1 MACQYKW
8 MVVIMYSD
16 GKEDILLE
24 SRWFDSKKACKKDF
38 DQIILKDVTVCL
50 ILVDPESILFGEGR
64 FPSKRVWIKQ

>member
-16 GKEDILLE
+16 GEEDILLE

-38 DQIILKDVTVCL
+38 DQIILKDGYSLPDSCASREY
-50 ILVDPESILFGEGR
+50 IIRRREIPF
-64 FPSKRVWIKQ
+64 

>member
-16 GKEDILLE
+16 GEEDILLE

-38 DQIILKDVTVCL
+38 DQIILKD
-50 ILVDPESILFGEGR
+50 G
-64 FPSKRVWIKQ
+64 

>member
-16 GKEDILLE
+16 GEEDILLE

-38 DQIILKDVTVCL
+38 DQIILKDGYSLPDSCKSREY
-50 ILVDPESILFGEGR
+50 IIRRSD
-64 FPSKRVWIKQ
+64 PSKKVWIKQ